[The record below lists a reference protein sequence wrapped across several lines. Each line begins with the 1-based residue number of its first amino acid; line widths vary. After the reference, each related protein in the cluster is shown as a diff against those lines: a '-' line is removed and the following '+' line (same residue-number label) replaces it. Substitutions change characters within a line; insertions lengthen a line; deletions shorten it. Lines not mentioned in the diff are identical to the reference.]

1 MRFNA
6 RNLST
11 AQLVLHPSDFRDVSS
26 LRLKCPF
33 RRCANNPVGIRHGQ
47 AYPVGNLALT
57 SSFTYQNIPGS
68 TWRKDARFGAHVD
81 RSQRAS
87 NCNMACKA
95 SASSDSESSQ
105 VDETYKALQSARE
118 ALREAETSAQNV
130 KHLPS
135 ASAPKKIPPILKK
148 AAKALFYSSACAAVY
163 LSHARSLWLQYSV
176 AVLTSSLIGLQGYH
190 KKSLD
195 ASGAVAAT
203 VIGGATLGSSL
214 RCGAALFA
222 FFFASSALTRYA
234 EEEKDNDE
242 AFKAGGQ
249 RNWKQVLC
257 NAFVPAVLALLLAR
271 QTGGKDVILDSAARS
286 STRLMG
292 AVLGYF
298 ACCCGDT
305 WSSEL
310 GQLSKQQPR
319 LITTGRVVR
328 AGTNGGVTALGLGA
342 SAAGGCFV
350 GAVFWAVGVV
360 APSLWP
366 TGWKAAAAQWQ
377 IVPLGL
383 VMGLVGSLID
393 SLLGA
398 TVQYTGLV
406 RGKLTSRYS
415 EGALHISGMALLS
428 NNGVN
433 LVSATISSFL
443 GSLIVAQLA
452 WV

>member
-6 RNLST
+6 SNLST
-11 AQLVLHPSDFRDVSS
+11 AQLVLHPSGCREVLF
-26 LRLKCPF
+26 LRSPF
-33 RRCANNPVGIRHGQ
+33 SPFTNNPIGIWHGQ
-47 AYPVGNLALT
+47 AYAVGNLVLT
-57 SSFTYQNIPGS
+57 SSFTYRKNPGS
-68 TWRKDARFGAHVD
+68 TWQKGCRLGAHAD

-95 SASSDSESSQ
+95 SASSESESSE
-105 VDETYKALQSARE
+105 VDETYKALQLARQ

-130 KHLPS
+130 QHLPS
-135 ASAPKKIPPILKK
+135 ASAPKQIPPILRQ
-148 AAKALFYSSACAAVY
+148 AAKAVLYSSVCAAVY
-163 LSHARSLWLQYSV
+163 LSHASSLWLQYSV

-190 KKSLD
+190 KQSLD

-203 VIGGATLGSSL
+203 VVGGAILGSSL
-214 RCGAALFA
+214 RCGAALLA
-222 FFFASSALTRYA
+222 FFFASSKLTRYA

-242 AFKAGGQ
+242 EFKAGGQ
-249 RNWKQVLC
+249 RNWQQVLC

-271 QTGGKDVILDSAARS
+271 LTGGKDVILNSAARS

-342 SAAGGCFV
+342 SAAGGCFI
-350 GAVFWAVGVV
+350 GAVFWAVGIV

-383 VMGLVGSLID
+383 VLGLVGSLID

-415 EGALHISGMALLS
+415 EGAVHVSGIALLS

-433 LVSATISSFL
+433 LVSASISSFL